1 MSRNY
6 GNDNKSALD
15 AKSDAQKI
23 AFAPIMFQAAKAL
36 RDLKILSFLRRE
48 KEGATAAEIAAYANI
63 SEYGAIVLLEA
74 GLSLEMV
81 MVKDDTYFLTKT
93 GYFVC
98 VDQLTRANMDF
109 THDVNYK
116 AFFYLRESVEKGKP
130 VGLHKELGSWNTVYE
145 ALSEL
150 SEDFRNSWFAFDHY
164 YSDTSF
170 PQVMPI
176 IFKNKPERILDVG
189 GNTGKFA
196 IKCAKYNESVE
207 VSILDLPGQLK
218 DAEKNIAKAG
228 FENRIKGHPI
238 NLLDFSKP
246 YPKGHDVIW
255 MSQFL
260 DCFSEEEIVSL
271 VSNAREAMD
280 KDAELYIMETLWDK
294 QRFDASTYSLHAT
307 SLYFTC
313 VANGNSRMYHSEDM
327 VRLVEKAGLEVVEMF
342 EDIGVSHTILRCKK

>member
-1 MSRNY
+1 MARNY
-6 GNDNKSALD
+6 GDDNKSALD

-36 RDLKILSFLRRE
+36 RDLRILSYLR
-48 KEGATAAEIAAYANI
+48 KNKDGCTVNEIARYAGI
-63 SEYGAIVLLEA
+63 SEYGALVLLEA
-74 GLSLEMV
+74 GLSQEMV
-81 MVKDDTYFLTKT
+81 LVKDDMYFLTKT

-116 AFFYLRESVEKGKP
+116 AFFHLQESVKEGKP
-130 VGLHKELGSWNTVYE
+130 AGLNREFGPWPTVYE
-145 ALSEL
+145 ALSEMPD
-150 SEDFRNSWFAFDHY
+150 DFRKSWFDFDHY

-176 IFKNKPERILDVG
+176 IFKNKPQKIMDVG

-196 IKCAKYNESVE
+196 IKCAEYDSDIQI
-207 VSILDLPGQLK
+207 SILDLPGQLK
-218 DAEKNIAKAG
+218 DAEKNIRERG
-228 FENRIKGHPI
+228 FEGRIDGFSI
-238 NLLDFSKP
+238 NLLDFSIP
-246 YPKGHDVIW
+246 YPKGYDVIW

-260 DCFSEEEIVSL
+260 DCFAEEEVVNL
-271 VSNAREAMD
+271 VSNARDAMD
-280 KDAELYIMETLWDK
+280 ENAELFIMETLWDK
-294 QRFDASTYSLHAT
+294 QRFNASTYSLHAT

-327 VRLVEKAGLEVVEMF
+327 VRMVEQAGLKVVEMI